1 METNMYISRLIL
13 ALFSFLFFGVHV
25 AYADDPYPS
34 RPINLIVPNPPGGS
48 SDANARIL
56 ADILTKAL
64 KQPVVVIFKAGVA
77 GQIGNSFVA
86 KAKPDGYNIL
96 IGLSSIMVSPEAE
109 RVQGKT
115 SLYEVDQLVPVAMI
129 SNDPMVMLV
138 NANSPWKTLADVVK
152 AAKEKPGTINYSS
165 SGNFGPIHL
174 SVAMFE
180 QAAGIK
186 LVQVPFGGGGPSM
199 MALLGNQVDITTAIP
214 AVAMSQIQSG
224 KVRPIAVSGSK
235 RIKVLPNVPSYR
247 ESGFDAEFNI
257 WNGLFVPQGTP
268 ESIVKTL
275 RDAIRE
281 AANAGEFESVMQ
293 QRGMIYEYLDQA
305 EFKKFAKE
313 DGDRMVKAVRQIGK
327 IE

>member
-1 METNMYISRLIL
+1 MKFSQFITFILCGLI
-13 ALFSFLFFGVHV
+13 AGHSF
-25 AYADDPYPS
+25 ADEPYPS

-48 SDANARIL
+48 SDANARVL
-56 ADILTKAL
+56 SDVLGKVL
-64 KQPVVVIFKAGVA
+64 KQPLVVTFKAGVG

-96 IGLSSIMVSPEAE
+96 MGLSSIMVSPEAE

-138 NANSPWKTLADVVK
+138 NSSSPWKNLADVVK

-174 SVAMFE
+174 SVVMFE
-180 QAAGIK
+180 HAAGIK
-186 LVQVPFGGGGPSM
+186 LAQVPFGGGGPSM
-199 MALLGNQVDITTAIP
+199 MALLGNQVEITTAIP
-214 AVAMSQIQSG
+214 SVAMAQIQSG

-235 RIKVLPNVPSYR
+235 RLKILPNVPTYR

-257 WNGLFVPQGTP
+257 WNGVFVPQGTP
-268 ESIVKTL
+268 EPIIKTL
-275 RDAIRE
+275 RDAVRE
-281 AANAGEFESVMQ
+281 VANSGEMESMMQ
-293 QRGMIYEYLDQA
+293 QRGMIYEYLDMA
-305 EFKKFAKE
+305 EFRKFAKE
-313 DGDRMVKAVRQIGK
+313 DGDRMVRAVKQIGK
-327 IE
+327 LN